1 MMAGKGGNRK
11 SGLAAKTNQRRNTK
25 AGRENMSASNFG
37 LPAQKK
43 YRIDD
48 AAHARD
54 ALGRVAQ
61 HGTPAEQKQVR
72 ARVAAKYPSINV
84 TGLSKKKSK

>member
-1 MMAGKGGNRK
+1 M
-11 SGLAAKTNQRRNTK
+11 AAKSNRSKLSATTNARRNTK
-25 AGRENMSASNFG
+25 AGRKAMPASDFG

-54 ALGRVAQ
+54 ALARVAQ
-61 HGTPAEQKQVR
+61 NGTPAQQAQVR
-72 ARVAAKYPSINV
+72 KRVKAKFPSI
-84 TGLSKKKSK
+84 GKSK

>member
-1 MMAGKGGNRK
+1 MAKSNRSK
-11 SGLAAKTNQRRNTK
+11 LSATANAKRNTK
-25 AGRENMSASNFG
+25 GGRKTMPASDFG

-48 AAHARD
+48 AAHARN

-61 HGTPAEQKQVR
+61 NGTPAQQKQVR
-72 ARVAAKYPSINV
+72 ARVKAKYPSI
-84 TGLSKKKSK
+84 GKSK

>member
-1 MMAGKGGNRK
+1 MATGSRK
-11 SGLAAKTNQRRNTK
+11 SKLSAATNKRRNTK
-25 AGRENMSASNFG
+25 KGRAAMPASDFG

-54 ALGRVAQ
+54 ALGRAKQ
-61 HGTPAEQKQVR
+61 NATPAQQAQVR
-72 ARVAAKYPSINV
+72 ARVKARYPSIGQTSGANR
-84 TGLSKKKSK
+84 TSM

>member
-1 MMAGKGGNRK
+1 MATKSNRSK
-11 SGLAAKTNQRRNTK
+11 LSAATNARRNTK
-25 AGRENMSASNFG
+25 AGRKAMPASDFG

-61 HGTPAEQKQVR
+61 NGTPAEQAQVQR
-72 ARVAAKYPSINV
+72 AVAKRYPNINV
-84 TGLSKKKSK
+84 TGLKKKS